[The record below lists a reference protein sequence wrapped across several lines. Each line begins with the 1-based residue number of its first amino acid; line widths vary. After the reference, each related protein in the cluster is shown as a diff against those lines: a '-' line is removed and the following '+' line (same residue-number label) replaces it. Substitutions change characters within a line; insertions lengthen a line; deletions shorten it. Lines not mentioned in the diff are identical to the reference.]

1 MKVIFLDFDGVLNS
15 SNYSATLFEAGR
27 PTKDEYGQ
35 ELFDPETVNLLN
47 RIVDGQVFITC
58 CEDSRIAV
66 ISSSWRYL
74 GITALRDMWQERGLH
89 GHIIGMTSMHAV
101 DEYIMEHGLDWLDKG
116 AIASSPRAMEIE
128 AWLHEHDN
136 VDSFVILDDM
146 PMSASLQPHFVQIN
160 PILGL
165 LRAQAEKAVEILNTK

>member
-15 SNYSATLFEAGR
+15 SGYSATLFEAGR

-47 RIVDGQVFITC
+47 RIVDETEAKI
-58 CEDSRIAV
+58 V

-89 GHIIGMTSMHAV
+89 GQIIGMTSMHAV

-165 LRAQAEKAVEILNTK
+165 LRAQAEKAVEILNAK